1 MNPSGGHARSCSK
14 HIVLLGVG
22 HTNAH
27 IVRMWGMNPIPDT
40 DLTCITDFP
49 VAAYSGM
56 LPAVLA
62 QQVPQEEMQIDL
74 VRLCS
79 SVGARLVR
87 GRVDRIDHNRQEI
100 HVDDRPPIP
109 FDALSIGIGSVPTID
124 EVKIEGESL
133 IKIKPMQT
141 FLQRLADKIKKI
153 ESKTRAGSL
162 RIAVVGSGVAGVEIL
177 FCLPAFLAKHSD
189 RKVML
194 SLVTRSEQ
202 ILPTVSDGM
211 RANAVK
217 VILQRDVQLVT
228 GQSVVSVSD
237 HAIILANGRS
247 LDADL
252 VIWATGASAPNALE
266 RLGLPTDNRGFLLTD
281 ATLKSISGKPCFA
294 GGDTGTSDG
303 LSLPKAGVYAVRQGP
318 VLWKNLQRLLGG
330 RELTSYR
337 PQQSFMKLL
346 NCGDGKAIGQ
356 WKGVSVSGRWVMRL
370 KEHID
375 RKFMRMFQ
383 PVAMTDR
390 DDSDGEM
397 QCRGCGCKLGAD
409 PLAEA
414 IAMIQGQGQ
423 SIPLED
429 AAVVADQDGASIL
442 ASTDFFTTPFDD
454 AYLSGR
460 VAALH
465 SASDIIASGGRPTH
479 ALANV
484 VLCEGD
490 VETQKRSLADFLSGA
505 RREFSA
511 MGASIVGGH
520 TIVGPRMEAG
530 FTVIGRTED
539 GVLRKGELCPG
550 DLLCITKPLGIGVL
564 LAAHMRSLCAAADY
578 FSVVET
584 MLSPQHDY
592 VQISHRHKLSAMT
605 DVTGFGLAGHLIEML
620 RESKV
625 AAKMSLSDVPLL
637 DGTARLLS
645 EGIESTLAPD
655 NARFKRWMEI
665 DDHLR
670 LDVRYKA
677 LFDPQTCGGLLFG
690 IQPED
695 LTPFQLDLK
704 TAGLSAPAVVGK
716 VIEAE
721 QPMLRIMA

>member
-1 MNPSGGHARSCSK
+1 MKSSGDRARSCSK

-62 QQVPQEEMQIDL
+62 QQVDPEEMQIDL

-79 SVGARLVR
+79 SVGARLIR
-87 GRVDRIDHNRQEI
+87 GRVNGIDHNRREI
-100 HVDDRPPIP
+100 QIDDRPPIP
-109 FDALSIGIGSVPTID
+109 YDALSIGIGSVPTVDQVI
-124 EVKIEGESL
+124 IEGESL

-141 FLQRLADKIKKI
+141 FLERLSDKIKKI
-153 ESKTRAGSL
+153 ESKRESGSL
-162 RIAVVGSGVAGVEIL
+162 RVAVVGSGVAGVEIL

-189 RKVML
+189 RKTIL
-194 SLVTRSEQ
+194 SLVTRSET
-202 ILPTVSDGM
+202 ILPTVSEGM
-211 RANAVK
+211 RANAMQ
-217 VILQRDVQLVT
+217 VISQRGVHLVT
-228 GQSVVSVSD
+228 GHGVVSVSD
-237 HAIILANGRS
+237 HAITLTDGRK
-247 LDADL
+247 LEADL
-252 VIWATGASAPNALE
+252 VIWATGASAPDALE
-266 RLGLPTDNRGFLLTD
+266 RFGLPTDDRGFLATD
-281 ATLKSISGKPCFA
+281 ATLRSVSGKPCFA
-294 GGDTGTSDG
+294 VGDTGTILG
-303 LSLPKAGVYAVRQGP
+303 QSLPKAGVYAVRQGP
-318 VLWKNLQRLLGG
+318 VLWNNLQRLLGG
-330 RELTSYR
+330 RELKSYH

-356 WKGVSVSGRWVMRL
+356 WKGLSLSGRWVMRL
-370 KEHID
+370 KERID
-375 RKFMRMFQ
+375 RKFMRMFL
-383 PVAMTDR
+383 PGAMSEGEG
-390 DDSDGEM
+390 DDNEM

-409 PLAEA
+409 PLSEA
-414 IAMIQGQGQ
+414 IAMIQGQGE

-429 AAVVADQDGASIL
+429 AAVVAEQDGVSIL

-505 RREFSA
+505 RKEFSA

-530 FTVIGRTED
+530 FTVIGQTDD
-539 GVLRKGELCPG
+539 GVLVKGKLQPG

-564 LAAHMRSLCAAADY
+564 LAAHMRSLCAADDY
-578 FSVVET
+578 FSVVEM

-592 VQISHRHKLSAMT
+592 VQISHRHQLSAMT

-620 RESKV
+620 CQSNVV
-625 AAKMSLSDVPLL
+625 AQMSLQDVPLL
-637 DGTARLLS
+637 NGAARLLAQ
-645 EGIESTLAPD
+645 GIESTLAPD
-655 NARFKRWMEI
+655 NARFRRWMQVDE
-665 DDHLR
+665 DLR
-670 LDVRYKA
+670 QDARYKA

-690 IQPED
+690 IPANSLDAFQED
-695 LTPFQLDLK
+695 LKAADLS
-704 TAGLSAPAVVGK
+704 LPIVVGK
-716 VIEAE
+716 VVEAGK
-721 QPMLRIMA
+721 PALRIIA